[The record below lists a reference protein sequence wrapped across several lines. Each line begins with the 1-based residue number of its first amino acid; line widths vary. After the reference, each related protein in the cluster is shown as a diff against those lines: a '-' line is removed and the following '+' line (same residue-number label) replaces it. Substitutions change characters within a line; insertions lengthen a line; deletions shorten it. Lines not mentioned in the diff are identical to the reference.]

1 MYVML
6 VIPVQRLLVSFNVVS
21 GGGTPTE
28 AISSC
33 LGSYTS
39 IIELELWPDGCL
51 NHSITY
57 LGTLSDRTN

>member
-1 MYVML
+1 MYIML
-6 VIPVQRLLVSFNVVS
+6 VIPVQQLLVSNVVL

-39 IIELELWPDGCL
+39 IIELESWPDGCL
-51 NHSITY
+51 HHSITY
-57 LGTLSDRTN
+57 LCNLSDRIN